1 VRYLA
6 FLLSLLI
13 TAGCESDSGPLAPDE
28 PIDWAPEGP
37 NALNLGFEQATA
49 DNRPKRWSTGGEGYE
64 VTVVDAPTYDGDRS
78 LAMRHVSGTGF
89 GVATSVFP
97 LEDARSRRLKLIGYI
112 RTQNVTTDGWAGLW
126 MRVDG
131 SDGRLLAFDNMSDRP
146 VRGNSD

>member
-49 DNRPKRWSTGGEGYE
+49 DNRPKRWSTGGEGY
-64 VTVVDAPTYDGDRS
+64 V
-78 LAMRHVSGTGF
+78 RHVSGTGF